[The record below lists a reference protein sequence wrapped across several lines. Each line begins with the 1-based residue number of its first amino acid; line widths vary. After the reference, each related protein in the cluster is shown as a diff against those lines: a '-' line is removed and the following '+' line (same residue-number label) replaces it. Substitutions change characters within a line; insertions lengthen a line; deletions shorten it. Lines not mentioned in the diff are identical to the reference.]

1 MVGCLSFL
9 RRQEFILISL
19 WILTFV
25 GMGIPKQQ
33 LFNCLD
39 YWLLNIDYFFVFFG
53 ALLDFNILI

>member
-1 MVGCLSFL
+1 
-9 RRQEFILISL
+9 
-19 WILTFV
+19 
-25 GMGIPKQQ
+25 MGIPKQQ